1 MSELKQRDPLHG
13 EWEGLVQTIGWGAGE
28 CGLIGTAR
36 ESSGIAKEWQ
46 RFTPELVQTW
56 VNVLVRSWQ
65 ETSRLEVLSREILLL
80 KRRVT
85 QLEAQTSC
93 IVPIESLHPEPH
105 KIVQTINAVVR
116 LVDDEYTATFFDAN
130 ISTTGDTD
138 IEAIANLKDLIAG
151 TFDMLSAHESD
162 RLAPGPER
170 QLSVLE
176 TYIKKVD

>member
-1 MSELKQRDPLHG
+1 EAVHNWANDLERIL
-13 EWEGLVQTIGWGAGE
+13 
-28 CGLIGTAR
+28 
-36 ESSGIAKEWQ
+36 
-46 RFTPELVQTW
+46 
-56 VNVLVRSWQ
+56 Q

-80 KRRVT
+80 KRRVS

-93 IVPIESLHPEPH
+93 IVPIKSLHPEPY
-105 KIVQTINAVVR
+105 KVVQTINAVVR

>member
-1 MSELKQRDPLHG
+1 MLETKLRTPLH
-13 EWEGLVQTIGWGAGE
+13 WEGAGFVQTLDWAPGE
-28 CGLIGTAR
+28 CVLIDAPRKPSPTVD
-36 ESSGIAKEWQ
+36 EWQ
-46 RFTPELVQTW
+46 RLMPELFQTW
-56 VNVLVRSWQ
+56 VNDLVRNWQ
-65 ETSRLEVLSREILLL
+65 DNSRVEVLSREILLL
-80 KRRVT
+80 KRRLT

-93 IVPIESLHPEPH
+93 IVPIMSLHPEPY
-105 KIVQTINAVVR
+105 KIIQTINAVVR

-138 IEAIANLKDLIAG
+138 MEAIANLKDLIAG

>member
-1 MSELKQRDPLHG
+1 MQ
-13 EWEGLVQTIGWGAGE
+13 WEREGHVQNIEWGAVE
-28 CGLIGTAR
+28 CVLVEAPR
-36 ESSGIAKEWQ
+36 KPSGIVKEWQ
-46 RFTPELVQTW
+46 DLMPELVYNW
-56 VNVLVRSWQ
+56 ANDLEHILQ
-65 ETSRLEVLSREILLL
+65 ETLRLEAVSREILLL

-93 IVPIESLHPEPH
+93 IVPIMSLHPEPY
-105 KIVQTINAVVR
+105 KIIQTINAVVR

-138 IEAIANLKDLIAG
+138 MEAIANLKDLIAG
-151 TFDMLSAHESD
+151 TFDMLSAHDSD